1 VAGRSDE
8 AVARALGEVL
18 RDHGWDVAASARR
31 LRGSLNDV
39 LGAEADEHRAAV
51 DAVVLAVE
59 EGIVPDL
66 LEAGRENLDDVLPAL
81 TSRLSEWGL
90 APAPAAWAVRTWAT
104 HLPAATIKPPVTLP
118 PSPGPTALPPAAAP
132 EPTALPPAAP
142 SPEVGVTMA
151 PPGPAKD
158 ATVLPPLET
167 PDPVRPTRPA
177 RRRPSGRGLAV
188 AGAVLVLMAGGVAT
202 AVALTGDKEDRQ
214 PDRGGAGSGTAAP
227 DETEDAEPA
236 PAPAPAD
243 PGLVLAASGVEAPGV
258 EKPLAMAGR
267 TGGVRVARL
276 GDVDTVV
283 TDDGERSAPEGG
295 RLVAFRLAKW
305 ACGSGSCRPWDELG
319 LKVSVD
325 GARQPLPAAGRSDTF
340 VVTVPADARDVD
352 LVMRADGLT
361 QTLSLLDARP
371 GRGNIAV
378 LARSGRVDRVGAR
391 FTMTERTTIA
401 FDYDGVDRTSVPR
414 DVTVTRAEL
423 TWFDGGARP
432 SSPRK
437 AFLKVR
443 SHYTIPLGSYAGKE
457 FAFYPWEMVFVA
469 ADGTRYEARDLDD
482 GAGVDAVFEVP
493 AGLKGGRLVLGGDSY
508 SAVSGTTPF
517 TRTLT
522 RKSVPLRF
530 G

>member
-1 VAGRSDE
+1 
-8 AVARALGEVL
+8 VARALGEVL

-59 EGIVPDL
+59 EGVVTDL
-66 LEAGRENLDDVLPAL
+66 LEAGRENVDDVLPDL
-81 TSRLSEWGL
+81 TTRLAEWGL

-104 HLPAATIKPPVTLP
+104 HLPAATIKPPATVP
-118 PSPGPTALPPAAAP
+118 PAP
-132 EPTALPPAAP
+132 EPTALPPAVTPPDA
-142 SPEVGVTMA
+142 GVTLA
-151 PPGPAKD
+151 PPVPAKD
-158 ATVLPPLET
+158 ATVLPPLE
-167 PDPVRPTRPA
+167 PSGPARPTPPA
-177 RRRPSGRGLAV
+177 RRRPSGRALAV
-188 AGAVLVLMAGGVAT
+188 AGAVLVLMVGGVAT
-202 AVALTGDKEDRQ
+202 AVALTGGEEDREPGQ
-214 PDRGGAGSGTAAP
+214 GAGASETGASG
-227 DETEDAEPA
+227 ETEEPEPE

-243 PGLVLAASGVEAPGV
+243 PGLVLAAPGVEAPGV
-258 EKPLAMAGR
+258 EKLLAMAGR

-283 TDDGERSAPEGG
+283 VDDVERSAPEGG

-305 ACGSGSCRPWDELG
+305 ACGSEKCRPWDELG
-319 LKVSVD
+319 LKVTVD
-325 GARQPLPAAGRSDTF
+325 GVRQALPAAASGNTF
-340 VVTVPADARDVD
+340 VVAVPADARDVD
-352 LVMRADGLT
+352 LVMRADGMT
-361 QTLSLLDARP
+361 QTLSLLDAKP

-391 FTMTERTTIA
+391 FTMTERTSTP
-401 FDYDGVDRTSVPR
+401 FNYDGVDRVSVPR
-414 DVTVTRAEL
+414 DVTVSRAEL
-423 TWFDGGARP
+423 IWFDDDARP
-432 SSPRK
+432 SSPRR

-443 SHYTIPLGSYAGKE
+443 SHYTIPIGSYAGTE
-457 FAFYPWEMVFVA
+457 YAFEAREMVFVA
-469 ADGTRYEARDLDD
+469 ADGTTYEARDLDD

-508 SAVSGTTPF
+508 PAASGSIQF
-517 TRTLT
+517 TRTLS

>member
-1 VAGRSDE
+1 MAGRSDE

-51 DAVVLAVE
+51 DAVVLAVD
-59 EGIVPDL
+59 EGVVTDL
-66 LEAGRENLDDVLPAL
+66 LEAGRENLDDVLPDL
-81 TSRLSEWGL
+81 TTRLAEWGL

-104 HLPAATIKPPVTLP
+104 HLPAATIKPPATMP
-118 PSPGPTALPPAAAP
+118 PAP
-132 EPTALPPAAP
+132 EPTALPPAATP
-142 SPEVGVTMA
+142 ADAGVTMA
-151 PPGPAKD
+151 PPVPAKD
-158 ATVLPPLET
+158 ATVLPPLEASG
-167 PDPVRPTRPA
+167 PVRPTRPA
-177 RRRPSGRGLAV
+177 RRRPSGRALAV

-202 AVALTGDKEDRQ
+202 AVALTGGEKDRE
-214 PDRGGAGSGTAAP
+214 PPKGAGASETGASGET
-227 DETEDAEPA
+227 DEPEPEPEPA
-236 PAPAPAD
+236 PEPEPEPAD
-243 PGLVLAASGVEAPGV
+243 PGLVLAAPDVEAPGV
-258 EKPLAMAGR
+258 EKLLAMAGR

-283 TDDGERSAPEGG
+283 ADDVERSAPEGG

-305 ACGSGSCRPWDELG
+305 ACGSEKCRPWDELG

-325 GARQPLPAAGRSDTF
+325 GVRQALPAAASGNTF
-340 VVTVPADARDVD
+340 VVAVPADARDVD

-361 QTLSLLDARP
+361 QTLSLLDAKP

-378 LARSGRVDRVGAR
+378 LARSGRVDRVGER
-391 FTMTERTTIA
+391 FTLTERTSTP
-401 FDYDGVDRTSVPR
+401 FNYDGVDRVSVPR
-414 DVTVTRAEL
+414 DVTVSRAEL
-423 TWFDGGARP
+423 TWFYDDARP

-443 SHYTIPLGSYAGKE
+443 SSYTIPLGSYAGLE
-457 FAFYPWEMVFVA
+457 NAFEAREMVFVA
-469 ADGTRYEARDLDD
+469 GDGTTYEARDLDESD
-482 GAGVDAVFEVP
+482 GGVDAVFEVP
-493 AGLKGGRLVLGGDSY
+493 AGLKGGRLVLGGGSY
-508 SAVSGTTPF
+508 PVVSGSTQF

-522 RKSVPLRF
+522 RKSIPLRF

>member
-18 RDHGWDVAASARR
+18 RDHGWEVAASARR

-59 EGIVPDL
+59 EGVVTDL
-66 LEAGRENLDDVLPAL
+66 LEAGRENVDDVLPDL
-81 TSRLSEWGL
+81 TTRLAEWGL

-104 HLPAATIKPPVTLP
+104 HLPAATIKPPATVP
-118 PSPGPTALPPAAAP
+118 PAP
-132 EPTALPPAAP
+132 EPTALPPAAAP
-142 SPEVGVTMA
+142 PDAGVTLA
-151 PPGPAKD
+151 PPVPAKD
-158 ATVLPPLET
+158 ATVLPPLE
-167 PDPVRPTRPA
+167 PSGPARPTRPA
-177 RRRPSGRGLAV
+177 RRRPSGRALAV
-188 AGAVLVLMAGGVAT
+188 AGAVLVLMVGGVAT
-202 AVALTGDKEDRQ
+202 AVALTGGEEDREPGQ
-214 PDRGGAGSGTAAP
+214 GAGASETGASG
-227 DETEDAEPA
+227 ETEEPEPEPA
-236 PAPAPAD
+236 PTPVD
-243 PGLVLAASGVEAPGV
+243 PGLVLAAPGVEAPGV
-258 EKPLAMAGR
+258 EKLLAMAGR

-283 TDDGERSAPEGG
+283 VDDVERSAPEGG

-305 ACGSGSCRPWDELG
+305 ACGSEKCRPWDELG
-319 LKVSVD
+319 LKVTVD
-325 GARQPLPAAGRSDTF
+325 GVRQALPAAANGNTF
-340 VVTVPADARDVD
+340 VVAVPADARDVD
-352 LVMRADGLT
+352 LVMRADGMT
-361 QTLSLLDARP
+361 QTLSLLDAKP

-391 FTMTERTTIA
+391 FTMTERTSTP
-401 FDYDGVDRTSVPR
+401 FNYDGVDRVSVPR
-414 DVTVTRAEL
+414 DVTVSRAEL
-423 TWFDGGARP
+423 IWFDDDARP
-432 SSPRK
+432 SSPRR

-443 SHYTIPLGSYAGKE
+443 SHYTIPIGSYAGTE
-457 FAFYPWEMVFVA
+457 YAFEAREMVFVA
-469 ADGTRYEARDLDD
+469 ADGTTYEARDLDD

-508 SAVSGTTPF
+508 PAASGSIQF
-517 TRTLT
+517 TRTLS

>member
-1 VAGRSDE
+1 MAGRSDE

-66 LEAGRENLDDVLPAL
+66 LEAGRENLDDVLPEL
-81 TSRLSEWGL
+81 TTRLAEWGL
-90 APAPAAWAVRTWAT
+90 APAPAAWAVRTWAA
-104 HLPAATIKPPVTLP
+104 HLPAATIKPPATLP
-118 PSPGPTALPPAAAP
+118 PAPEPTTLPPAAAP
-132 EPTALPPAAP
+132 EPTVLPPAAAA
-142 SPEVGVTMA
+142 PEVGVTMA

-158 ATVLPPLET
+158 ATVLPPLDT
-167 PDPVRPTRPA
+167 PDPVRPARPA
-177 RRRPSGRGLAV
+177 RGRPSGRALAV

-202 AVALTGDKEDRQ
+202 AVALTGDKEDREQ
-214 PDRGGAGSGTAAP
+214 DRGAADSANAAT
-227 DETEDAEPA
+227 DETEGAE

-243 PGLVLAASGVEAPGV
+243 PGLVLTAPGVEAPSV
-258 EKPLAMAGR
+258 EKLLAMAGR
-267 TGGVRVARL
+267 TGGVRVVRL

-283 TDDGERSAPEGG
+283 ADDVERSAPEGG

-305 ACGSGSCRPWDELG
+305 ACGSESCRPWEKLG
-319 LKVSVD
+319 LEVSVD
-325 GARQPLPAAGRSDTF
+325 GERQALPRAGSADTF
-340 VVTVPADARDVD
+340 VVTVAADARDVD

-361 QTLSLLDARP
+361 QTLSLLDAKP

-378 LARSGRVDRVGAR
+378 LARSGRMDRVGAR
-391 FTMTERTTIA
+391 FTMTERTSTP
-401 FDYDGVDRTSVPR
+401 FNYDGVDRTSVPR

-423 TWFDGGARP
+423 TWFDGRARP

-443 SHYTIPLGSYAGKE
+443 SHYTIPIGSYAGTE
-457 FAFYPWEMVFVA
+457 YAFEPREMVFVA
-469 ADGTRYEARDLDD
+469 ADGTTYEARDLDD
-482 GAGVDAVFEVP
+482 GDGVDAVFEVP
-493 AGLKGGRLVLGGDSY
+493 AGLEGGRLVLGGDSY
-508 SAVSGTTPF
+508 PAVSGSTQF

-522 RKSVPLRF
+522 RKSIPLRF

>member
-66 LEAGRENLDDVLPAL
+66 LEAGRENLDDVLPEL
-81 TSRLSEWGL
+81 TARLAEWGL

-104 HLPAATIKPPVTLP
+104 HLPAATIKPPATLP
-118 PSPGPTALPPAAAP
+118 PAPEPTALPPVAATP

-142 SPEVGVTMA
+142 PPEVGVTMA

-177 RRRPSGRGLAV
+177 RRRPSGRALAV
-188 AGAVLVLMAGGVAT
+188 GGAVLVLMAGGVAT
-202 AVALTGDKEDRQ
+202 AMALTGDKEEGR
-214 PDRGGAGSGTAAP
+214 PDKGAAGSQNAAS
-227 DETEDAEPA
+227 DETDDAEPA
-236 PAPAPAD
+236 PAPAA
-243 PGLVLAASGVEAPGV
+243 PGLVLAAPDVEAPSV
-258 EKPLAMAGR
+258 DKVLAMAGR

-283 TDDGERSAPEGG
+283 VDDVERSAPEGG

-305 ACGSGSCRPWDELG
+305 ACGSQSCRPWDKLG

-325 GARQPLPAAGRSDTF
+325 GERQALPAAGSSDTF
-340 VVTVPADARDVD
+340 VVAVPADARDVD
-352 LVMRADGLT
+352 LVMRGDGLT

-391 FTMTERTTIA
+391 FTMTERTSTP
-401 FDYDGVDRTSVPR
+401 FNYDGVDRTSVPR

-423 TWFDGGARP
+423 TWFDDGARP
-432 SSPRK
+432 SSPRR

-443 SHYTIPLGSYAGKE
+443 SHYTIPLGSYAGTE
-457 FAFYPWEMVFVA
+457 YAFEAREMVFVA
-469 ADGTRYEARDLDD
+469 ADGTRYEARDLDE

-493 AGLKGGRLVLGGDSY
+493 AGLRGGRLVLGGDSY
-508 SAVSGTTPF
+508 PAVSGTTPF

>member
-59 EGIVPDL
+59 EGVVSDL
-66 LEAGRENLDDVLPAL
+66 LEAGRENVDDVLPDL
-81 TSRLSEWGL
+81 TARLAEWGL

-104 HLPAATIKPPVTLP
+104 HLPAATIKPPATVP
-118 PSPGPTALPPAAAP
+118 PAPEATALPPAAAP
-132 EPTALPPAAP
+132 PDA
-142 SPEVGVTMA
+142 GVTLA
-151 PPGPAKD
+151 PPVPAKD
-158 ATVLPPLET
+158 ATVLPPLE
-167 PDPVRPTRPA
+167 PSGPARPTRPA
-177 RRRPSGRGLAV
+177 RRRPSGRALAV
-188 AGAVLVLMAGGVAT
+188 AGAVLVLMVGGVAT
-202 AVALTGDKEDRQ
+202 AVALTGGEEDREPGQ
-214 PDRGGAGSGTAAP
+214 DAGASETGASG
-227 DETEDAEPA
+227 ETEEPE
-236 PAPAPAD
+236 PEPEPAPAD
-243 PGLVLAASGVEAPGV
+243 PGLVLAAPGVEAPGV
-258 EKPLAMAGR
+258 EKLLAMAGR

-283 TDDGERSAPEGG
+283 VDDVERSAPEGG

-305 ACGSGSCRPWDELG
+305 ACGSEKCRPWDELG
-319 LKVSVD
+319 LKVTVD
-325 GARQPLPAAGRSDTF
+325 GVRQALPAAANGNTF
-340 VVTVPADARDVD
+340 VVAVPADARDVD
-352 LVMRADGLT
+352 LVMRADGIT
-361 QTLSLLDARP
+361 QTLSLLDAKP

-391 FTMTERTTIA
+391 FTMTERTSTP
-401 FDYDGVDRTSVPR
+401 FNYDGVDRVSVPR
-414 DVTVTRAEL
+414 DVTVSRAEL
-423 TWFDGGARP
+423 IWFDDDARP
-432 SSPRK
+432 SSPRR

-443 SHYTIPLGSYAGKE
+443 SHYTIPIGSYAGTE
-457 FAFYPWEMVFVA
+457 YAFEAREMVFVA
-469 ADGTRYEARDLDD
+469 ADGTTYEARDLDD

-508 SAVSGTTPF
+508 PAASGSIQF
-517 TRTLT
+517 TRTLS

>member
-1 VAGRSDE
+1 MAGRSDE

-59 EGIVPDL
+59 EGVVTDL
-66 LEAGRENLDDVLPAL
+66 LEAGRENVDDVLPDL
-81 TSRLSEWGL
+81 TTRLAEWGL

-104 HLPAATIKPPVTLP
+104 HLPAATIKPPATVP
-118 PSPGPTALPPAAAP
+118 PAP
-132 EPTALPPAAP
+132 EPTALPPAVAP
-142 SPEVGVTMA
+142 PDAGVTLA

-158 ATVLPPLET
+158 ATVLPPLE
-167 PDPVRPTRPA
+167 PSGPARPTRPA
-177 RRRPSGRGLAV
+177 RRRPSGRALAV
-188 AGAVLVLMAGGVAT
+188 AGAVLVLMVGGVAT
-202 AVALTGDKEDRQ
+202 AVALTGGEEDREPGQ
-214 PDRGGAGSGTAAP
+214 GAGASETGASG
-227 DETEDAEPA
+227 ETEEPEPE

-243 PGLVLAASGVEAPGV
+243 PGLVLAAPGVEAPGV
-258 EKPLAMAGR
+258 EKLLAMAGR

-283 TDDGERSAPEGG
+283 VDDVERSAPEGG

-305 ACGSGSCRPWDELG
+305 ACGSEKCRPWDELG
-319 LKVSVD
+319 LKVTVD
-325 GARQPLPAAGRSDTF
+325 GVRQALPAAASGNTF
-340 VVTVPADARDVD
+340 VVAVPADARDVD
-352 LVMRADGLT
+352 LVLRADGMT
-361 QTLSLLDARP
+361 QTLSLLDAKP

-391 FTMTERTTIA
+391 FTMTERTSTP
-401 FDYDGVDRTSVPR
+401 FNYDGVDRVSVPR
-414 DVTVTRAEL
+414 DVTVSRAEL
-423 TWFDGGARP
+423 IWFDDDARP
-432 SSPRK
+432 SSPRR

-443 SHYTIPLGSYAGKE
+443 SHYTIPIGSYAGTE
-457 FAFYPWEMVFVA
+457 YAFEAREMVFVA
-469 ADGTRYEARDLDD
+469 ADGTTYEARDLDD

-508 SAVSGTTPF
+508 PAASGSIQF
-517 TRTLT
+517 TRTLS

>member
-1 VAGRSDE
+1 MAGRSDE
-8 AVARALGEVL
+8 TVARALGEVL

-66 LEAGRENLDDVLPAL
+66 LEAGRENLDEVLPVL
-81 TSRLSEWGL
+81 TGRLAEWGL
-90 APAPAAWAVRTWAT
+90 APAPAAWAVTTWAT
-104 HLPAATIKPPVTLP
+104 HLPAATIKPPATVPPAPGPTTLP
-118 PSPGPTALPPAAAP
+118 PVATPPAA
-132 EPTALPPAAP
+132 
-142 SPEVGVTMA
+142 GVTMA

-158 ATVLPPLET
+158 ATVLPPLAAS
-167 PDPVRPTRPA
+167 DLGRPPRPA
-177 RRRPSGRGLAV
+177 RRPPSRRALAV
-188 AGAVLVLMAGGVAT
+188 AGAVLVLMSGGVAT
-202 AVALTGDKEDRQ
+202 AVALSGGGKDG
-214 PDRGGAGSGTAAP
+214 GGAGRDADGSGTRAP
-227 DETEDAEPA
+227 QRTEDAESA
-236 PAPAPAD
+236 PAPAPVD
-243 PGLVLAASGVEAPGV
+243 PGLVLSAPGVEAPAV
-258 EKPLAMAGR
+258 EDLLAMAGR

-283 TDDGERSAPEGG
+283 ADDVERSAPEGG
-295 RLVAFRLAKW
+295 RLVAFRLARW
-305 ACGSGSCRPWDELG
+305 ACGSESCRPWDELG

-325 GARQPLPAAGRSDTF
+325 GARQALPKAGSSDSF
-340 VVTVPADARDVD
+340 VVAVPAGAEDVD

-361 QTLSLLDARP
+361 QTLSLLDAEP

-391 FTMTERTTIA
+391 FTMTERTSIA
-401 FDYDGVDRTSVPR
+401 FDYDGVVRASVPR
-414 DVTVTRAEL
+414 DVTVSRAEL
-423 TWFDGGARP
+423 IWFDDDARP

-443 SHYTIPLGSYAGKE
+443 SHYTIPIGSYAGKE
-457 FAFYPWEMVFVA
+457 AAFEAREMVFVA
-469 ADGTRYEARDLDD
+469 GDGTRYEARDLDD
-482 GAGVDAVFEVP
+482 GPGVDAVFEVP
-493 AGLKGGRLVLGGDSY
+493 GGLKRGRLVLGGDSY
-508 SAVSGTTPF
+508 PVVSGTTSF

-522 RKSVPLRF
+522 EKSIPLSF

>member
-59 EGIVPDL
+59 EGIVTDL
-66 LEAGRENLDDVLPAL
+66 LEAGRENLDDVLPDL
-81 TSRLSEWGL
+81 TTRLAEWGL

-104 HLPAATIKPPVTLP
+104 HLPAATIKPPATTP
-118 PSPGPTALPPAAAP
+118 PAP
-132 EPTALPPAAP
+132 EPTALPPAATP
-142 SPEVGVTMA
+142 PEAGVTMA
-151 PPGPAKD
+151 PPGPPQD
-158 ATVLPPLET
+158 ATVLPPRET
-167 PDPVRPTRPA
+167 AGPVRPTRPA
-177 RRRPSGRGLAV
+177 RRRPSGRAIAV

-202 AVALTGDKEDRQ
+202 AMALTGDKDDREPEQ
-214 PDRGGAGSGTAAP
+214 GAGASKTSAS
-227 DETEDAEPA
+227 DQTEGPE

-243 PGLVLAASGVEAPGV
+243 PGVVLAAPGV
-258 EKPLAMAGR
+258 EVPGVEKLLAMAGR

-283 TDDGERSAPEGG
+283 ADDVERSAPEGG
-295 RLVAFRLAKW
+295 RLVGFRLAKW
-305 ACGSGSCRPWDELG
+305 ACGSEKCRPWDELG

-325 GARQPLPAAGRSDTF
+325 GVRQPLPDAGQRSSDGTF
-340 VVTVPADARDVD
+340 VVAVPAEAREVD

-361 QTLSLLDARP
+361 QTLSLLDAEP

-391 FTMTERTTIA
+391 FTMTERTSTPL
-401 FDYDGVDRTSVPR
+401 DYDGVDRVSVPR
-414 DVTVTRAEL
+414 DVTVSRAEL
-423 TWFDGGARP
+423 TWFYDDVRP
-432 SSPRK
+432 SSPRR

-443 SHYTIPLGSYAGKE
+443 SHYTIPIGSYAGTE
-457 FAFYPWEMVFVA
+457 YAFYPWEMVFVA
-469 ADGTRYEARDLDD
+469 ADGTTYEARDLDD
-482 GAGVDAVFEVP
+482 GSGVDAVFEVP
-493 AGLKGGRLVLGGDSY
+493 AGLTGGRLVLGGDSY
-508 SAVSGTTPF
+508 AAVSGTTRF

-522 RKSVPLRF
+522 RKSIPLTF

>member
-1 VAGRSDE
+1 MAGRSDE

-59 EGIVPDL
+59 EGVVTDL
-66 LEAGRENLDDVLPAL
+66 LEAGRENVDDVLPDL
-81 TSRLSEWGL
+81 TTRLAEWGL

-104 HLPAATIKPPVTLP
+104 HLPAATIKPPATVP
-118 PSPGPTALPPAAAP
+118 PAP
-132 EPTALPPAAP
+132 EPTALPPAVAP
-142 SPEVGVTMA
+142 PDAGVTLA

-158 ATVLPPLET
+158 ATVLPPLE
-167 PDPVRPTRPA
+167 PSGPARPTRPA
-177 RRRPSGRGLAV
+177 RRRPSGRALAV
-188 AGAVLVLMAGGVAT
+188 AGAVLVLMVGGVAT
-202 AVALTGDKEDRQ
+202 AVALTGGEEDREPGQ
-214 PDRGGAGSGTAAP
+214 GAGASETGASG
-227 DETEDAEPA
+227 ETEEPEPE

-243 PGLVLAASGVEAPGV
+243 PGLVLAAPGVEAPGV
-258 EKPLAMAGR
+258 EKLLAMAGR

-283 TDDGERSAPEGG
+283 VDDIERSAPEGG

-305 ACGSGSCRPWDELG
+305 ACGSEKCRPWDELG
-319 LKVSVD
+319 LKVTVD
-325 GARQPLPAAGRSDTF
+325 GVRQALPAAASGNTF
-340 VVTVPADARDVD
+340 VVAVPADARDVD
-352 LVMRADGLT
+352 LVLRADGMT
-361 QTLSLLDARP
+361 QTLSLLDAKP

-391 FTMTERTTIA
+391 FTMTERTSTP
-401 FDYDGVDRTSVPR
+401 FNYDGVDRVSVPR
-414 DVTVTRAEL
+414 DVTVSRAEL
-423 TWFDGGARP
+423 IWFDDDARP
-432 SSPRK
+432 SSPRR

-443 SHYTIPLGSYAGKE
+443 SHYTIPIGSYAGTE
-457 FAFYPWEMVFVA
+457 YAFEAREMVFVA
-469 ADGTRYEARDLDD
+469 ADGTTYEARDLDD

-508 SAVSGTTPF
+508 PAASGSIQF
-517 TRTLT
+517 TRTLS